1 MLKGIGNLASIFKQ
15 AQQLQGRMSEIQ
27 ENLGQL
33 RVEGQAG
40 GGMVTVEASGHQKI
54 LNIRVEEALLES
66 NDREMLED
74 LLVAAVNQALDKA
87 KDAATEEMSKMTG
100 EMNLPGLDDALSKFG
115 LNGGPDAPLEA

>member
-15 AQQLQGRMSEIQ
+15 AQQFQGRMSEFQ

-54 LNIRVEEALLES
+54 LNIRVEESLLES
-66 NDREMLED
+66 DDREMLED

-87 KDAATEEMSKMTG
+87 KEAAAEEMSKMTG
-100 EMNLPGLDDALSKFG
+100 DMNLPGLEEALSKFG
-115 LNGGPDAPLEA
+115 LNEGPDGPLEA

>member
-15 AQQLQGRMSEIQ
+15 AQQFQGRMSEFQ

-54 LNIRVEEALLES
+54 LNIRVEESLLES
-66 NDREMLED
+66 DDREMLED

-87 KDAATEEMSKMTG
+87 KQAATEEMSKMTG
-100 EMNLPGLDDALSKFG
+100 DMNLPGLNEALSKLG
-115 LNGGPDAPLEA
+115 LNADPNGPLEA